1 MKKVIKGLVKGTFS
15 PLGLASIGIESDL
28 LHKPLADGT
37 MNAQKARERQ
47 DLINKL
53 PKETRKKLKSF
64 KQFQEAAA
72 LAIPAAGLVGKFAL
86 PAAATIV
93 GGVGTYLQSRKK
105 KAEKEDLLGAV
116 RKKQAEIQ
124 QDIANKE
131 TLKQNEKLTK
141 KDKERGEYL
150 PRKRAPE
157 NEFAGELTNNQGAK
171 ITSTKKGGVWDN
183 LPKGQQSN
191 WNKGN
196 NIQGIAKEVKK
207 QQSKAKLKKLLRDKY
222 GNKDQLTG
230 GTLPEEMMGA
240 GAIVNNVGDGKI
252 AGTVEAGDDP
262 PKKKKKKKKK
272 YIYGGKGSRKMWMT

>member
-15 PLGLASIGIESDL
+15 PLGVGIMAADHLAFPPALG
-28 LHKPLADGT
+28 DGT
-37 MNAQKARERQ
+37 ITGNHKAARKII
-47 DLINKL
+47 LNKL
-53 PKETRKKLKSF
+53 PKETREKLKSF

-86 PAAATIV
+86 PAAATII

-105 KAEKEDLLGAV
+105 KEKEEDLLGAV

-124 QDIANKE
+124 QDVANKE
-131 TLKQNEKLTK
+131 TLKQNEKITK

-157 NEFAGELTNNQGAK
+157 NEFAGELTNNQGPK
-171 ITSTKKGGVWDN
+171 ITSTKKGGVWDK
-183 LPKGQQSN
+183 LPKGHQSN

-196 NIQGIAKEVKK
+196 TIQGIAKEVKK
-207 QQSKAKLKKLLRDKY
+207 QQSKAKLKKLLKDKY

-262 PKKKKKKKKK
+262 PKKKKKKR
-272 YIYGGKGSRKMWMT
+272 YVYGGKGSRKMWMN